1 MLPVLGRPLAG
12 PTPCAVTG
20 TRVVATLER
29 CRRTM
34 QRLMRPGK
42 VRALSTTYPPKGTCL
57 PYQSSSY

>member
-34 QRLMRPGK
+34 QRLMLLRHQSGPECCYLERVHATLRRP
-42 VRALSTTYPPKGTCL
+42 V
-57 PYQSSSY
+57 